1 MSSTRRMLTVVPIW
15 VVLTVAFEGGVA
27 HAQDASAQAATLTE
41 QQVVDIAIRRSPSL
55 RASLLELRRASWQV
69 TGEQA
74 RYAPV
79 LGIDGAVSRTAT
91 PRLTA
96 TGTGVSDSYGVDAG
110 AQISKHYFTGTDL
123 TLRVG
128 GSWERD
134 DTAQTFTGSSG
145 TYGPAWGAS
154 ARLSLNQPLMRGA
167 GTEVGEAELRAARV
181 QRTSAEYARDAAA
194 SDLLKSVLT
203 AYWELWYAG
212 ASLNIERQSRALAV
226 EQRDQAVARMN
237 AGALAQADVLTF
249 ETQVATRDEDV
260 LSAEVELRRR
270 QLELAKAMGV
280 GSDAAWGGIPS
291 EVTPP
296 TPPLPPADAEAL
308 VLQSS
313 PRIRQLEA
321 ALKLAQVQA
330 RTADDAK
337 RARLDLSAWV
347 QTQGLGNDDVA
358 AALGQA
364 GRLGAVSAQVG
375 LTYEEP
381 LDSTARQA
389 DRTRALLA
397 VQVAEQNLAD
407 ARQSASAEIRIAVAR
422 DLAGRR
428 KLALAEQTAAIA
440 RKQLDAEQGRFAT
453 GASTSIA
460 VLQAEDQ
467 VRNADLRVARA
478 RADLLENAITIE
490 HLTGRLLARYATAS
504 RIGQDPDAGPTA
516 STARPNVGSF

>member
-1 MSSTRRMLTVVPIW
+1 MSNARRMLTAAPIW
-15 VVLTVAFEGGVA
+15 VVLAVALEAGEA
-27 HAQDASAQAATLTE
+27 YAQEARAQAATLTE
-41 QQVVDIAIRRSPSL
+41 DQVVDIAIRRSPSL
-55 RASLLELRRASWQV
+55 RASLLELRRAVWQV
-69 TGEQA
+69 AGEQA

-79 LGIDGAVSRTAT
+79 LGIDAAVSRTAT

-96 TGTGVSDSYGVDAG
+96 TGTSVSDSYGVDAG
-110 AQISKHYFTGTDL
+110 AQISKHYFSGTDL

-128 GSWERD
+128 GSWEHN
-134 DTAQTFTGSSG
+134 DTGQTFTGSGG

-154 ARLSLNQPLMRGA
+154 AKLSLNQPLMRGA
-167 GTEVGEAELRAARV
+167 GIEVGEAELRAARV
-181 QRTSAEYARDAAA
+181 RRTSAEYARDASA

-203 AYWELWYAG
+203 AYWELWYANE
-212 ASLNIERQSRALAV
+212 SLSIERQSRALAV

-249 ETQVATRDEDV
+249 ETQVATRDESV
-260 LSAEVELRRR
+260 LAAEVELRRR
-270 QLELAKAMGV
+270 QLELAKAMGA
-280 GSDAAWGGIPS
+280 GLDAAVGGIPS

-296 TPPLPPADAEAL
+296 APPPPPADVEAL
-308 VLQSS
+308 ALQES
-313 PRIRQLEA
+313 PQIRQLES

-364 GRLGAVSAQVG
+364 GRMGAVSAQVG

-422 DLAGRR
+422 DLANRR
-428 KLALAEQTAAIA
+428 KLELAEQTAAIA
-440 RKQLDAEQGRFAT
+440 RKQLEAEQGRFAT

-478 RADLLENAITIE
+478 KADLLENAIAIQ

-504 RIGQDPDAGPTA
+504 RTEQDRDAGPTA
-516 STARPNVGSF
+516 STTRPNVGAF